1 MTKSEPITE
10 YSKLYDKYSK
20 ENDYRQVPF
29 IDNEWILVKDQWVAW
44 IMFNVISFYLFIHAG

>member
-29 IDNEWILVKDQWVAW
+29 IDNEWILVKDQ
-44 IMFNVISFYLFIHAG
+44 